1 MSEFRSGN
9 QEGRHLRISPLAL
22 QGLSR
27 SLANEGLWHGLTGR
41 GYRFSV
47 PPTSKCH
54 AARPEIMLT
63 NEGRKLIAAS
73 NLVAAS
79 VSRLV
84 AARVILANL
93 IATSVTGH

>member
-1 MSEFRSGN
+1 
-9 QEGRHLRISPLAL
+9 
-22 QGLSR
+22 
-27 SLANEGLWHGLTGR
+27 
-41 GYRFSV
+41 
-47 PPTSKCH
+47 
-54 AARPEIMLT
+54 MLT

-93 IATSVTGH
+93 IATSVPGH

>member
-1 MSEFRSGN
+1 
-9 QEGRHLRISPLAL
+9 
-22 QGLSR
+22 
-27 SLANEGLWHGLTGR
+27 
-41 GYRFSV
+41 
-47 PPTSKCH
+47 
-54 AARPEIMLT
+54 MLT

-93 IATSVTGH
+93 LPLLSRATRMPFDCVTMLPILLPLLSVSISSAIAS